1 MNRIDTDTQEDEEK
15 KDKYK
20 NIIQEKRNSKV
31 EWKDTQEDINTG
43 TNFNLI

>member
-20 NIIQEKRNSKV
+20 NIIQKKETVKWNERTHRK
-31 EWKDTQEDINTG
+31 T
-43 TNFNLI
+43 LIQG